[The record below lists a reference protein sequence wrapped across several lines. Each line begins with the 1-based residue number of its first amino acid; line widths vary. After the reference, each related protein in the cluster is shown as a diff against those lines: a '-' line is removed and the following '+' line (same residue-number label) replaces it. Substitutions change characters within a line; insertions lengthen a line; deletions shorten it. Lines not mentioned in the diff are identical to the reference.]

1 MRLDF
6 YDENGKLIVEDIPM
20 TSLDLKSNKALR
32 NMLGTFRRT
41 IFIDLNALESTL
53 REGTVGGE
61 MIVGNECKI
70 LGAGVDLPI
79 IENKE
84 IIVEKLREYLE
95 PEEIVTIDG
104 LLVIKLPFSDIEIAC
119 DSVSSPILK
128 TSVALTQSI
137 AECFD
142 LDIFDGIDMVKT
154 ALLGR
159 YPQSVSPTGLLKSFL
174 KVPTK
179 IEGLSSSY
187 RSLSVNDIV
196 ALSGKKVFDSISLAW
211 LLEYGSAY
219 ECGYS
224 VGWYKRL
231 YQLGFA
237 FQGLNA
243 NNLTYELIRECRNGT
258 VHDVVELVVQKAVND
273 GIIENREGQYR
284 IKDLPLWN
292 AYAASG
298 QLAATIIGSGAIR
311 SAQNA
316 GSIISSYNDLL
327 QIFTGLPSVE
337 FGRVMGS
344 AIFMNWLSHSIYG
357 GGGAGVFSGEHVS
370 VKGSRGFLI
379 PCLCAAMCFD
389 VGTQLFVPDTVSKI
403 MFKLRKA
410 LPELSDIHRKIVYS
424 LEGEKNE

>member
-1 MRLDF
+1 MKLDF
-6 YDENGKLIVEDIPM
+6 YDENGKLIAENV
-20 TSLDLKSNKALR
+20 SLDSLELRSNETLKKL
-32 NMLGTFRRT
+32 LGTFRRT
-41 IFIDLNALESTL
+41 VFIDLNALENVLKNGS
-53 REGTVGGE
+53 VGGE

-70 LGAGVDLPI
+70 LGVELDLPI
-79 IENKE
+79 LENKD
-84 IIVEKLREYLE
+84 ILVEKLKKYLDTD
-95 PEEIVTIDG
+95 EIKTIDG
-104 LLVIKLPFSDIEIAC
+104 LLVIKLPYRDIEIAC
-119 DSVSSPILK
+119 DSVSSPILR
-128 TSVALTQSI
+128 TSVALTQAI
-137 AECFD
+137 VECFN
-142 LDIFDGIDMVKT
+142 LDIFDGIDMIKT

-159 YPQSVSPTGLLKSFL
+159 YPQSVTPTGLLKSFL

-196 ALSGKKVFDSISLAW
+196 ALSGKKVFDSVALAW
-211 LLEYGSAY
+211 LLEYASAT
-219 ECGYS
+219 ENGYS

-237 FQGLNA
+237 YQGLNA
-243 NNLTYELIRECRNGT
+243 NNLTYELVKECGKGSIY
-258 VHDVVELVVQKAVND
+258 DVVQALIHRALEDKVM
-273 GIIENREGQYR
+273 ENSGKSYR
-284 IKDLPLWN
+284 PKDVALWN

-298 QLAATIIGSGAIR
+298 QLAATIVGAGAIR
-311 SAQNA
+311 SAQSA
-316 GSIISSYNDLL
+316 GSIISSYNDLI

-389 VGTQLFVPDTVSKI
+389 VGTQLFTPDTVSKI
-403 MFKLRKA
+403 MFKIRKA
-410 LPELSDIHRKIVYS
+410 LPEFSEIHKSIVYS
-424 LEGEKNE
+424 FIGDKNE